1 MVGLGDPVG
10 FFQPWWFYDW
20 WLYDRKFDLHFQETG
35 VWERKRPTFY
45 VYSKYSQFRQLG
57 KKKKS
62 FTSNSRRLII
72 TLDTGSRNS
81 FPPNFKPMS
90 KSMEVNNATYG

>member
-1 MVGLGDPVG
+1 MIGDYMTENLTYIFRKLEFEKERDQLSMYTANIPNLGS
-10 FFQPWWFYDW
+10 W
-20 WLYDRKFDLHFQETG
+20 
-35 VWERKRPTFY
+35 
-45 VYSKYSQFRQLG
+45 G